1 MNGKYSDGIAD
12 NSGAERRMTDQE
24 VVRYLDLVN
33 RRLKLS
39 MSGVDWKPEYE
50 QEMEEIERDLAE
62 LTPLVEYER
71 ERFERR
77 RPDGLCEHGAGV
89 RSDQ

>member
-1 MNGKYSDGIAD
+1 MKRKYNDGIAD
-12 NSGAERRMTDQE
+12 NGGAERRMTDQE
-24 VVRYLDLVN
+24 VVRYLDLVG

-39 MSGVDWKPEYE
+39 MSGVDWKPEYA
-50 QEMEEIERDLAE
+50 QELEEIEKELAE
-62 LTPLVEYER
+62 LIPLVEKER

-77 RPDGLCEHGAGV
+77 RPDDLCEHGAGV